1 MTEIRSELPNSIV
14 APSLAR
20 QVLDGWLTDIEG
32 EQNADD
38 IRAAASEIV
47 GNAVLH
53 GNLGED
59 DVIVLRASVDD
70 TIRIEVQQPSPVA
83 GADVPPGGDASEA
96 GFGFRVVEMVAKRWG
111 IEEGPPG
118 MVWFEVDY
126 RPGRG

>member
-1 MTEIRSELPNSIV
+1 VTEIRSELPNSII

-20 QVLDGWLTDIEG
+20 DVLDGWLTDIEG
-32 EQNADD
+32 EQNAED

-47 GNAVLH
+47 GNAVVH
-53 GNLGED
+53 GNLGEG

-70 TIRIEVQQPSPVA
+70 TIRIEVQQPSAVE
-83 GADVPPGGDASEA
+83 ADVPSGGDPSEA
-96 GFGFRVVEMVAKRWG
+96 GFGFRIVDMVAKRWG
-111 IEEGPPG
+111 IQEGPPG